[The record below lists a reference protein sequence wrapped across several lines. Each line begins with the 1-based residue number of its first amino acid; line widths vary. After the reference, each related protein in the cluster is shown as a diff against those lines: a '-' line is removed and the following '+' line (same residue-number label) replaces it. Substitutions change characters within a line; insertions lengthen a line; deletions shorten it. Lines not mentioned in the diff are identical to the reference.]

1 MESSCLLL
9 ASGSQGNQ
17 LNPFF
22 FRVSSSI
29 HSSNF
34 RILFLLHW
42 NFFLKWKTNFI
53 STKEVHH
60 VQWNL
65 PIPTCTGRESLCW
78 INKSWVTQC
87 TQNPPDKW
95 SNGNENQCRITLW
108 NGLHRWR
115 IRRVLLYMWYT
126 CDVIYVIHCALFF
139 SA

>member
-29 HSSNF
+29 HCSNF

-42 NFFLKWKTNFI
+42 NFFLWKTNFI
-53 STKEVHH
+53 STKEVH
-60 VQWNL
+60 VQCNL
-65 PIPTCTGRESLCW
+65 PIPTCFGRERLCW

-87 TQNPPDKW
+87 IQNPPDNW
-95 SNGNENQCRITLW
+95 SNGNEIQCRITLW

-115 IRRVLLYMWYT
+115 IRQLLLYMWYT
-126 CDVIYVIHCALFF
+126 VHCFF
-139 SA
+139 F